1 MLKNHITINLKCFTL
16 TVVYLIK
23 LFNVSWLIRHIEW
36 HFLWIDKQDYFL
48 GIVNN
53 TEKHQIW
60 TFYLNGRPAWIG
72 AVIRNIIRLISGG
85 CQAWQP
91 TNVSMWSKSFG
102 ITNGIPKIWSWSVN
116 LLHRRWLKIKKL
128 QINRTIFDNSES
140 KHTIYKQANE
150 QWEQTLPWAK
160 LVQPHRTLSIDQF
173 SLQLEQASIAWRFS
187 IGL

>member
-1 MLKNHITINLKCFTL
+1 MHPACFKYRTIGYVYMLKNHITISLKCFTL

-23 LFNVSWLIRHIEW
+23 LFNVNWLIKHIEW

-60 TFYLNGRPAWIG
+60 TIYLNGRSAWIG

-102 ITNGIPKIWSWSVN
+102 ITNGIPKILGWSVN
-116 LLHRRWLKIKKL
+116 LLHWRWLKIKKNCKW
-128 QINRTIFDNSES
+128 IERF
-140 KHTIYKQANE
+140 E
-150 QWEQTLPWAK
+150 QWL
-160 LVQPHRTLSIDQF
+160 F
-173 SLQLEQASIAWRFS
+173 F
-187 IGL
+187 GLK